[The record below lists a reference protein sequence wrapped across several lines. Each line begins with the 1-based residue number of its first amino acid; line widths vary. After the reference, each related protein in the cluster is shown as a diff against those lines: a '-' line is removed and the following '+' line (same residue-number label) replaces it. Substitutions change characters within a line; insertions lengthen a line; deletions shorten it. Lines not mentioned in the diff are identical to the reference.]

1 MQFKTS
7 RELTEALG
15 RCHQKQLP
23 LERDRDPLI
32 RHRRDA
38 HTALSH
44 ASRLSRAAG
53 WLITPSRKDTPSA
66 DGATV
71 RVLKRA
77 RLGAERDRGG
87 LALVQAHELARDR
100 VHLRAEAL
108 DLRVLGGELRRVC
121 LVRSGLGLGLG
132 SGLGLGLGLELGLG
146 VGIGLG

>member
-1 MQFKTS
+1 MLVVQGLNGPKQ
-7 RELTEALG
+7 LG
-15 RCHQKQLP
+15 RGVPRAATHT
-23 LERDRDPLI
+23 
-32 RHRRDA
+32 

-53 WLITPSRKDTPSA
+53 WLITPSCKDAPSA

-77 RLGAERDRGG
+77 RLGAERHRGG

-121 LVRSGLGLGLG
+121 LVR
-132 SGLGLGLGLELGLG
+132 
-146 VGIGLG
+146 

>member
-1 MQFKTS
+1 MWYKVN
-7 RELTEALG
+7 G
-15 RCHQKQLP
+15 PKQLARGVP
-23 LERDRDPLI
+23 RAAT
-32 RHRRDA
+32 HT

-53 WLITPSRKDTPSA
+53 WLITPSRKDAPSVSIA
-66 DGATV
+66 GATL

-121 LVRSGLGLGLG
+121 LVR
-132 SGLGLGLGLELGLG
+132 
-146 VGIGLG
+146 